1 MRGTPCLIGID
12 LKQRGDGLE
21 QTGFGEGFSGLEEA
35 GHGRQ
40 LVLVQEFR
48 GRVAGR
54 FVGFDDVAVFVYEQ
68 ARSAAWFWAHPE
80 QQFLALPHGRN
91 YMDFMHIALMFAQA
105 RDEHG
110 DVGHR

>member
-1 MRGTPCLIGID
+1 M
-12 LKQRGDGLE
+12 E
-21 QTGFGEGFSGLEEA
+21 QTGFGEGFSGLEDA

-40 LVLVQEFR
+40 LVLGQEFR
-48 GRVAGR
+48 GGVAGLL
-54 FVGFDDVAVFVYEQ
+54 VGFDDVAVFVYEQ

-91 YMDFMHIALMFAQA
+91 YMDFMYIALMFAQA